1 MAYLIYNNENLKDL
15 LKGYSIIVIG
25 NTIGCGNCAVMKSK
39 LEIISKNYPYVNF
52 IFWDINEFPDL
63 SELIPNFTPLAF
75 PYIRSYYDSEC
86 FEGIYSSETC
96 VIEDMIK
103 KLKEKYVNS

>member
-1 MAYLIYNNENLKDL
+1 MAYLIYKGENPKDL

-25 NTIGCGNCAVMKSK
+25 NTVGCGNCAIMKSK
-39 LEIISKNYPYVNF
+39 LEIMSKNYPYVNF

-75 PYIRSYYDSEC
+75 PYIRSYYNSEC
-86 FEGIYSSETC
+86 FEGIYSSETH
-96 VIEDMIK
+96 VIENMIK